1 MRINMEPSYW
11 LLVAEHRAMIAG
23 PLGPLERAS
32 DETLARYDAAIRE
45 DIRDRYLAVAAE
57 DEESAATC
65 AAIHGYAARVDPHE
79 QRAEKGRRAGETR
92 HASEGL

>member
-23 PLGPLERAS
+23 PLGPLEKAS
-32 DETLARYDAAIRE
+32 DAMLSQYDAAVQE
-45 DIRDRYLAVAAE
+45 DIRDGYAAAFGE

-65 AAIHGYAARVDPHE
+65 ASLHGYAARVDPLEKHAE
-79 QRAEKGRRAGETR
+79 QRRLAGKTR
-92 HASEGL
+92 HASEIT